1 MQSVGSF
8 FRFLRDCVYPH
19 CETRA
24 ETQRRLRRGRRAKNA
39 MFATIQTTNMTTTNG
54 ALTTS
59 VVLTNNTTKNSSG
72 KSFLSSVRR
81 HHHHRR
87 RHDQEARLQTTR
99 TRAHRHHQTSARSET
114 GGETD
119 VAVGS
124 CCLEIERMKI
134 TSSSSSS
141 SRLMEVGKE
150 GEEINDESIPRR
162 EMRTEDTTRGGRRG
176 QLQVVH
182 AMGRGGRGR
191 GGRGRGGGRGRRSGG
206 GRGRKGPWRNPNQGP
221 LRNEQLLDFEE
232 LRVLGPEKEMLGVM
246 STEEALEKGEELG
259 LDLVIVSP
267 EADPP
272 VAKFMD
278 YSKYKYEKE
287 KKDREKK
294 RQAKLTQVELKE
306 VKMRYNIDTH
316 DYDVRLRSS
325 QKFLSNGD
333 KVKVICQ
340 FRGRE
345 NDFRHIGREMF
356 DRFMEDIEEYGTLE
370 KQPGME
376 GNAMTMYIV
385 PRVTKEQVNKK
396 YEQEKKMKN
405 KRDRAE
411 EEEEEEEEEYEE
423 EYEEE
428 EVEV

>member
-1 MQSVGSF
+1 
-8 FRFLRDCVYPH
+8 
-19 CETRA
+19 
-24 ETQRRLRRGRRAKNA
+24 
-39 MFATIQTTNMTTTNG
+39 
-54 ALTTS
+54 
-59 VVLTNNTTKNSSG
+59 
-72 KSFLSSVRR
+72 
-81 HHHHRR
+81 
-87 RHDQEARLQTTR
+87 
-99 TRAHRHHQTSARSET
+99 
-114 GGETD
+114 
-119 VAVGS
+119 
-124 CCLEIERMKI
+124 MKI

-411 EEEEEEEEEYEE
+411 EEEEEEEEEEYEE

>member
-1 MQSVGSF
+1 M
-8 FRFLRDCVYPH
+8 
-19 CETRA
+19 TM
-24 ETQRRLRRGRRAKNA
+24 RGVTHL
-39 MFATIQTTNMTTTNG
+39 ATATTASTGTTPTK
-54 ALTTS
+54 TTD
-59 VVLTNNTTKNSSG
+59 
-72 KSFLSSVRR
+72 LSSSSSRSSIGGIRTSGVLSCSSSLRVSRR
-81 HHHHRR
+81 HHHHHRR
-87 RHDQEARLQTTR
+87 RRRDQNLFTCTQMWGRPP
-99 TRAHRHHQTSARSET
+99 SD
-114 GGETD
+114 GGPF
-119 VAVGS
+119 
-124 CCLEIERMKI
+124 
-134 TSSSSSS
+134 SSSSSLRRRH
-141 SRLMEVGKE
+141 RLLDE
-150 GEEINDESIPRR
+150 GGRGESTATRAKKGEEDGNDGGNDDGRGETLTTANVESCLTVDMMMMMGVLRIEEKRAASPAPLGTREINDESIPRR
-162 EMRTEDTTRGGRRG
+162 QQQRYERGK
-176 QLQVVH
+176 LQVVH

-191 GGRGRGGGRGRRSGG
+191 GRGRGRRSGG
-206 GRGRKGPWRNPNQGP
+206 GRGRGRNRGPWRNPNQGP

-246 STEEALEKGEELG
+246 NTEEALEKGQELG

-272 VAKFMD
+272 VAKLMD

-356 DRFMEDIEEYGTLE
+356 DRFMQDIEEYGTLE

-376 GNAMTMYIV
+376 GNAMTMYII
-385 PRVTKEQVNKK
+385 PRVTKDEVNK
-396 YEQEKKMKN
+396 
-405 KRDRAE
+405 RR
-411 EEEEEEEEEYEE
+411 
-423 EYEEE
+423 
-428 EVEV
+428 

>member
-1 MQSVGSF
+1 M
-8 FRFLRDCVYPH
+8 
-19 CETRA
+19 TM
-24 ETQRRLRRGRRAKNA
+24 RGVTHL
-39 MFATIQTTNMTTTNG
+39 ATATTASTPT
-54 ALTTS
+54 LTTAS
-59 VVLTNNTTKNSSG
+59 KQQQQQQ
-72 KSFLSSVRR
+72 
-81 HHHHRR
+81 H
-87 RHDQEARLQTTR
+87 
-99 TRAHRHHQTSARSET
+99 SAT
-114 GGETD
+114 GSI
-119 VAVGS
+119 AA
-124 CCLEIERMKI
+124 
-134 TSSSSSS
+134 SSSSS
-141 SRLMEVGKE
+141 SRSSIGGISASGGGGVLSSVRSRHQNLFTCRPRDGSLRRRSRHRLLDEGGRGASTATRAKKGEEDGHGRDETTAANVESCLTVDTMMMGALRIEKEEGKRAKASPAPL
-150 GEEINDESIPRR
+150 GAREINDESIPRR
-162 EMRTEDTTRGGRRG
+162 QQQQQRYERG

-191 GGRGRGGGRGRRSGG
+191 GRGRGRRSGG
-206 GRGRKGPWRNPNQGP
+206 GRGRGRNRGPWRNPNQGP

-246 STEEALEKGEELG
+246 NTEEALEKGQELG

-272 VAKFMD
+272 VAKLMD

-356 DRFMEDIEEYGTLE
+356 DRFMQDIEEYGTLE

-376 GNAMTMYIV
+376 GNAMTMYII
-385 PRVTKEQVNKK
+385 PRVTKDEVNK
-396 YEQEKKMKN
+396 
-405 KRDRAE
+405 RR
-411 EEEEEEEEEYEE
+411 
-423 EYEEE
+423 
-428 EVEV
+428 

>member
-1 MQSVGSF
+1 MW
-8 FRFLRDCVYPH
+8 
-19 CETRA
+19 
-24 ETQRRLRRGRRAKNA
+24 GRPP
-39 MFATIQTTNMTTTNG
+39 
-54 ALTTS
+54 S
-59 VVLTNNTTKNSSG
+59 
-72 KSFLSSVRR
+72 
-81 HHHHRR
+81 
-87 RHDQEARLQTTR
+87 D
-99 TRAHRHHQTSARSET
+99 
-114 GGETD
+114 GGPF
-119 VAVGS
+119 
-124 CCLEIERMKI
+124 
-134 TSSSSSS
+134 SSSSSLRRRH
-141 SRLMEVGKE
+141 RLLDE
-150 GEEINDESIPRR
+150 GGRGESTATRAKKGEEDGNDGGNDDGRGETLMTTANVESCLTVDMMMMMGVLRIEEKRAASPAPLGTREINDESIPRR
-162 EMRTEDTTRGGRRG
+162 QQQRYERGK
-176 QLQVVH
+176 LQVVH

-191 GGRGRGGGRGRRSGG
+191 GRGRGRRSGG
-206 GRGRKGPWRNPNQGP
+206 GRGRGRNRGPWRNPNQGP

-246 STEEALEKGEELG
+246 NTEEALEKGQELG

-272 VAKFMD
+272 VAKLMD

-356 DRFMEDIEEYGTLE
+356 DRFMQDIEEYGTLE

-376 GNAMTMYIV
+376 GNAMTMYII
-385 PRVTKEQVNKK
+385 PRVTKDEVNK
-396 YEQEKKMKN
+396 
-405 KRDRAE
+405 RR
-411 EEEEEEEEEYEE
+411 
-423 EYEEE
+423 
-428 EVEV
+428 

>member
-1 MQSVGSF
+1 M
-8 FRFLRDCVYPH
+8 
-19 CETRA
+19 
-24 ETQRRLRRGRRAKNA
+24 RGVTHL
-39 MFATIQTTNMTTTNG
+39 ATATTASTPT
-54 ALTTS
+54 LTAS
-59 VVLTNNTTKNSSG
+59 KQQQQ
-72 KSFLSSVRR
+72 
-81 HHHHRR
+81 H
-87 RHDQEARLQTTR
+87 
-99 TRAHRHHQTSARSET
+99 SA
-114 GGETD
+114 GI
-119 VAVGS
+119 AA
-124 CCLEIERMKI
+124 C
-134 TSSSSSS
+134 SSSSSS
-141 SRLMEVGKE
+141 SIGGISTSGGGGVLSSVRSRHQNLFTCRPRDGSLRRRSRHRLLDEGGRGASTATRAKKGEEDGHGRDETTTANVESCLTVDTMMMGALRIEEEEEGKRAKASPAPL
-150 GEEINDESIPRR
+150 GAREINDESIPRR
-162 EMRTEDTTRGGRRG
+162 QQQQQRYERG

-191 GGRGRGGGRGRRSGG
+191 GRGRGRRSGG
-206 GRGRKGPWRNPNQGP
+206 GRGRGRNRGPWRNPNQGP

-246 STEEALEKGEELG
+246 NTEEALEKGQELG

-272 VAKFMD
+272 VAKLMD

-356 DRFMEDIEEYGTLE
+356 DRFMQDIEEYGTLE

-376 GNAMTMYIV
+376 GNAMTMYII
-385 PRVTKEQVNKK
+385 PRVTKDEVNK
-396 YEQEKKMKN
+396 
-405 KRDRAE
+405 RR
-411 EEEEEEEEEYEE
+411 
-423 EYEEE
+423 
-428 EVEV
+428 

>member
-1 MQSVGSF
+1 M
-8 FRFLRDCVYPH
+8 
-19 CETRA
+19 
-24 ETQRRLRRGRRAKNA
+24 
-39 MFATIQTTNMTTTNG
+39 MFATITT
-54 ALTTS
+54 AAS
-59 VVLTNNTTKNSSG
+59 NSTAAAAAAAS
-72 KSFLSSVRR
+72 SSSVGKTHQKRAAFLLR
-81 HHHHRR
+81 HHHHQQQHQHHRIASGTNGAER
-87 RHDQEARLQTTR
+87 GGKVTARGC
-99 TRAHRHHQTSARSET
+99 AEEGNADAVSSS
-114 GGETD
+114 D
-119 VAVGS
+119 VVES
-124 CCLEIERMKI
+124 CRLEIGRMMMMTKV

-141 SRLMEVGKE
+141 SSSSRCTVALAAAAAA
-150 GEEINDESIPRR
+150 EEMNDESIPRR
-162 EMRTEDTTRGGRRG
+162 GRGE
-176 QLQVVH
+176 LQVVH

-191 GGRGRGGGRGRRSGG
+191 GGRGRGCRRSGG
-206 GRGRKGPWRNPNQGP
+206 GRGRNRGPWRNPNQGP

-356 DRFMEDIEEYGTLE
+356 DRFVEDIEEYGTLE

-385 PRVTKEQVNKK
+385 PRVTKDEVNKR

-405 KRDRAE
+405 KRERQSAAEE

-428 EVEV
+428 EVEA

>member
-1 MQSVGSF
+1 M
-8 FRFLRDCVYPH
+8 
-19 CETRA
+19 
-24 ETQRRLRRGRRAKNA
+24 RGVTHL
-39 MFATIQTTNMTTTNG
+39 ATATTASTPT
-54 ALTTS
+54 LTASKQQQHSATGIIAAC
-59 VVLTNNTTKNSSG
+59 SSSSRSSIG
-72 KSFLSSVRR
+72 GISASGGGGVLSSVRSR
-81 HHHHRR
+81 HQNLFTCRPRDGSLRR
-87 RHDQEARLQTTR
+87 RSRHRLLDEGGRGASTA
-99 TRAHRHHQTSARSET
+99 TRAKKGEEDGHGRDETTTANVESCLTVDTMMMGALRIEEEEEGKRAKASPAPLGAR
-114 GGETD
+114 
-119 VAVGS
+119 
-124 CCLEIERMKI
+124 
-134 TSSSSSS
+134 
-141 SRLMEVGKE
+141 
-150 GEEINDESIPRR
+150 EINDESIPRR
-162 EMRTEDTTRGGRRG
+162 QQQQQRYERG

-191 GGRGRGGGRGRRSGG
+191 GRGRGRRSGG
-206 GRGRKGPWRNPNQGP
+206 GRGRGRNRGPWRNPNQGP

-246 STEEALEKGEELG
+246 NTEEALEKGQELG

-272 VAKFMD
+272 VAKLMD

-356 DRFMEDIEEYGTLE
+356 DRFMQDIEEYGTLE

-376 GNAMTMYIV
+376 GNAMTMYII
-385 PRVTKEQVNKK
+385 PRVTKDEVNK
-396 YEQEKKMKN
+396 
-405 KRDRAE
+405 RR
-411 EEEEEEEEEYEE
+411 
-423 EYEEE
+423 
-428 EVEV
+428 

>member
-1 MQSVGSF
+1 M
-8 FRFLRDCVYPH
+8 
-19 CETRA
+19 TM
-24 ETQRRLRRGRRAKNA
+24 RGVTHL
-39 MFATIQTTNMTTTNG
+39 ATATTASTPT
-54 ALTTS
+54 LTAS
-59 VVLTNNTTKNSSG
+59 KQQQQ
-72 KSFLSSVRR
+72 
-81 HHHHRR
+81 H
-87 RHDQEARLQTTR
+87 
-99 TRAHRHHQTSARSET
+99 SAT
-114 GGETD
+114 GII
-119 VAVGS
+119 AA
-124 CCLEIERMKI
+124 C
-134 TSSSSSS
+134 SSSS
-141 SRLMEVGKE
+141 SRSSIGGISASGGGGVLSSVRSRHQNLFTCRPRDGSLRRRSRHRLLDEGGRGASTATRAKKGEEDGHGRDETTAANVESCLTVDTMMMGALRIEEEEEGKRAKASPAPL
-150 GEEINDESIPRR
+150 GAREINDESIPRR
-162 EMRTEDTTRGGRRG
+162 QQQQQRYERG

-191 GGRGRGGGRGRRSGG
+191 GRGRGRRSGG
-206 GRGRKGPWRNPNQGP
+206 GRGRGRNRGPWRNPNQGP

-246 STEEALEKGEELG
+246 NTEEALEKGQELG

-272 VAKFMD
+272 VAKLMD

-356 DRFMEDIEEYGTLE
+356 DRFMQDIEEYGTLE

-376 GNAMTMYIV
+376 GNAMTMYII
-385 PRVTKEQVNKK
+385 PRVTKDEVNK
-396 YEQEKKMKN
+396 
-405 KRDRAE
+405 RR
-411 EEEEEEEEEYEE
+411 
-423 EYEEE
+423 
-428 EVEV
+428 

>member
-1 MQSVGSF
+1 M
-8 FRFLRDCVYPH
+8 
-19 CETRA
+19 TM
-24 ETQRRLRRGRRAKNA
+24 RGVTHL
-39 MFATIQTTNMTTTNG
+39 ATATTASTPT
-54 ALTTS
+54 LTTAS
-59 VVLTNNTTKNSSG
+59 KQQQQ
-72 KSFLSSVRR
+72 
-81 HHHHRR
+81 H
-87 RHDQEARLQTTR
+87 
-99 TRAHRHHQTSARSET
+99 SAT
-114 GGETD
+114 GII
-119 VAVGS
+119 AA
-124 CCLEIERMKI
+124 
-134 TSSSSSS
+134 SSSSS
-141 SRLMEVGKE
+141 SRSSIGGISASGGGGVLSSVRSRHQNLFTCRPRDGSLRRRSRHRLLDEGGRGASTATRAKKGEEDGHGRDETTAANVESCLTVDTMMMGALRIEEEEEGKRAKASPAPL
-150 GEEINDESIPRR
+150 GAREINDESIPRR
-162 EMRTEDTTRGGRRG
+162 QQQQQRYERG

-191 GGRGRGGGRGRRSGG
+191 GRGRGRRSGG
-206 GRGRKGPWRNPNQGP
+206 GRGRGRNRGPWRNPNQGP

-246 STEEALEKGEELG
+246 NTEEALEKGQELG

-272 VAKFMD
+272 VAKLMD

-356 DRFMEDIEEYGTLE
+356 DRFMQDIEEYGTLE

-376 GNAMTMYIV
+376 GNAMTMYII
-385 PRVTKEQVNKK
+385 PRVTKDEVNK
-396 YEQEKKMKN
+396 
-405 KRDRAE
+405 RR
-411 EEEEEEEEEYEE
+411 
-423 EYEEE
+423 
-428 EVEV
+428 

>member
-1 MQSVGSF
+1 M
-8 FRFLRDCVYPH
+8 
-19 CETRA
+19 TM
-24 ETQRRLRRGRRAKNA
+24 RGVTHL
-39 MFATIQTTNMTTTNG
+39 ATATTASTPT
-54 ALTTS
+54 LTASKQQQHSATGIIAAC
-59 VVLTNNTTKNSSG
+59 SSSSRSSIG
-72 KSFLSSVRR
+72 GISASGGGGVLSSVRSR
-81 HHHHRR
+81 HQNLFTCRPRDGSLRR
-87 RHDQEARLQTTR
+87 RSRHRLLDEGGRGASTA
-99 TRAHRHHQTSARSET
+99 TRAKKGEEDGHGRDETTTANVESCLTVDTMMMGALRIEEEEEGKRAKASPAPLGAR
-114 GGETD
+114 
-119 VAVGS
+119 
-124 CCLEIERMKI
+124 
-134 TSSSSSS
+134 
-141 SRLMEVGKE
+141 
-150 GEEINDESIPRR
+150 EINDESIPRR
-162 EMRTEDTTRGGRRG
+162 QQQQQRYERG

-191 GGRGRGGGRGRRSGG
+191 GRGRGRRSGG
-206 GRGRKGPWRNPNQGP
+206 GRGRGRNRGPWRNPNQGP

-246 STEEALEKGEELG
+246 NTEEALEKGQELG

-272 VAKFMD
+272 VAKLMD

-356 DRFMEDIEEYGTLE
+356 DRFMQDIEEYGTLE

-376 GNAMTMYIV
+376 GNAMTMYII
-385 PRVTKEQVNKK
+385 PRVTKDEVNK
-396 YEQEKKMKN
+396 
-405 KRDRAE
+405 RR
-411 EEEEEEEEEYEE
+411 
-423 EYEEE
+423 
-428 EVEV
+428 

>member
-1 MQSVGSF
+1 
-8 FRFLRDCVYPH
+8 
-19 CETRA
+19 
-24 ETQRRLRRGRRAKNA
+24 
-39 MFATIQTTNMTTTNG
+39 MTTMRGVTHL
-54 ALTTS
+54 ATATTASTPTLTTAS
-59 VVLTNNTTKNSSG
+59 KQQQQQQ
-72 KSFLSSVRR
+72 
-81 HHHHRR
+81 H
-87 RHDQEARLQTTR
+87 
-99 TRAHRHHQTSARSET
+99 SAT
-114 GGETD
+114 GSI
-119 VAVGS
+119 AAA
-124 CCLEIERMKI
+124 C
-134 TSSSSSS
+134 SSSS
-141 SRLMEVGKE
+141 SRRRRSIGGISASGGGVLSSVRSRHQNLFTLRPRDGSLRRRSRHRLLDEGGGRGASTATRAKKGEEDGHERDETTAANVESCLTVDTMMMGALRIEEEEEEGKRAKASPAPL
-150 GEEINDESIPRR
+150 GAGEINDESIPRR
-162 EMRTEDTTRGGRRG
+162 QQQQQRYERG

-191 GGRGRGGGRGRRSGG
+191 GRGRGRRSGG
-206 GRGRKGPWRNPNQGP
+206 GRGRGRNRGPWRNPNQGP

-246 STEEALEKGEELG
+246 NTEEALEKGQELG

-272 VAKFMD
+272 VAKLMD

-356 DRFMEDIEEYGTLE
+356 DRFMQDIEEYGTLE

-376 GNAMTMYIV
+376 GNAMTMYII
-385 PRVTKEQVNKK
+385 PRVTKDEVNK
-396 YEQEKKMKN
+396 
-405 KRDRAE
+405 RR
-411 EEEEEEEEEYEE
+411 
-423 EYEEE
+423 
-428 EVEV
+428 

>member
-1 MQSVGSF
+1 M
-8 FRFLRDCVYPH
+8 
-19 CETRA
+19 TM
-24 ETQRRLRRGRRAKNA
+24 RGVTHL
-39 MFATIQTTNMTTTNG
+39 ATATTASTPT
-54 ALTTS
+54 LTAS
-59 VVLTNNTTKNSSG
+59 KQQQQ
-72 KSFLSSVRR
+72 
-81 HHHHRR
+81 H
-87 RHDQEARLQTTR
+87 
-99 TRAHRHHQTSARSET
+99 SAT
-114 GGETD
+114 GII
-119 VAVGS
+119 AAS
-124 CCLEIERMKI
+124 
-134 TSSSSSS
+134 SSSSSS
-141 SRLMEVGKE
+141 SRSSIGGISASGGGGVLSSVRSRHQNLFTCRPRDGSLRRRSRHRLLDEGGRGASTATRAKKGEEDGHGRDETTAANVESCLTVDTMMMGALRIEEEEEGKRAKASPAPL
-150 GEEINDESIPRR
+150 GAREINDESIPRR
-162 EMRTEDTTRGGRRG
+162 QQQQQRYERG

-191 GGRGRGGGRGRRSGG
+191 GRGRGRRSGG
-206 GRGRKGPWRNPNQGP
+206 GRGRGRNRGPWRNPNQGP

-246 STEEALEKGEELG
+246 NTEEALEKGQELG

-272 VAKFMD
+272 VAKLMD

-356 DRFMEDIEEYGTLE
+356 DRFMQDIEEYGTLE

-376 GNAMTMYIV
+376 GNAMTMYII
-385 PRVTKEQVNKK
+385 PRVTKDEVNK
-396 YEQEKKMKN
+396 
-405 KRDRAE
+405 RR
-411 EEEEEEEEEYEE
+411 
-423 EYEEE
+423 
-428 EVEV
+428 

>member
-1 MQSVGSF
+1 M
-8 FRFLRDCVYPH
+8 
-19 CETRA
+19 TM
-24 ETQRRLRRGRRAKNA
+24 RGVTHL
-39 MFATIQTTNMTTTNG
+39 ATATTASTPT
-54 ALTTS
+54 LTTAS
-59 VVLTNNTTKNSSG
+59 KQQQQQ
-72 KSFLSSVRR
+72 
-81 HHHHRR
+81 H
-87 RHDQEARLQTTR
+87 
-99 TRAHRHHQTSARSET
+99 SAT
-114 GGETD
+114 GSI
-119 VAVGS
+119 AA
-124 CCLEIERMKI
+124 
-134 TSSSSSS
+134 SSSS
-141 SRLMEVGKE
+141 SRSSIGGISASGGGGVLSSVRISRHQNLFTCRPRDGSLRRRSRHRLLDEGGGRGASTATRAKKGEEDGHGRDETTAANVESCLTVDTMMMGALRIEKEEEGKRAKASPAPL
-150 GEEINDESIPRR
+150 GAREINDESIPRR
-162 EMRTEDTTRGGRRG
+162 QQQQQRYERG

-191 GGRGRGGGRGRRSGG
+191 GRGRGRRSGG
-206 GRGRKGPWRNPNQGP
+206 GRGRGRNRGPWRNPNQGP

-246 STEEALEKGEELG
+246 NTEEALEKGQELG

-272 VAKFMD
+272 VAKLMD

-356 DRFMEDIEEYGTLE
+356 DRFMQDIEEYGTLE

-376 GNAMTMYIV
+376 GNAMTMYII
-385 PRVTKEQVNKK
+385 PRVTKDEVNK
-396 YEQEKKMKN
+396 
-405 KRDRAE
+405 RR
-411 EEEEEEEEEYEE
+411 
-423 EYEEE
+423 
-428 EVEV
+428 

>member
-1 MQSVGSF
+1 M
-8 FRFLRDCVYPH
+8 
-19 CETRA
+19 TM
-24 ETQRRLRRGRRAKNA
+24 RGVTHL
-39 MFATIQTTNMTTTNG
+39 ATATTASTPT
-54 ALTTS
+54 LTTAS
-59 VVLTNNTTKNSSG
+59 KQQQQHSATGMIIASS
-72 KSFLSSVRR
+72 
-81 HHHHRR
+81 
-87 RHDQEARLQTTR
+87 
-99 TRAHRHHQTSARSET
+99 
-114 GGETD
+114 
-119 VAVGS
+119 
-124 CCLEIERMKI
+124 
-134 TSSSSSS
+134 SSSSSS
-141 SRLMEVGKE
+141 SRSSIGGISASGGGGGVLSSVRISRHQNLFTCRPRDGSLMRRRSRHRLLDEGGRGASTATRAKKGEEDGHGRDETTAANVESCLTVDTMMMGALRIEEEEEEGKRAKASPAPL
-150 GEEINDESIPRR
+150 GAREINDESIPRR
-162 EMRTEDTTRGGRRG
+162 QQQQQRYERG

-191 GGRGRGGGRGRRSGG
+191 GRGRGRRSGG
-206 GRGRKGPWRNPNQGP
+206 GRGRGRNRGPWRNPNQGP

-246 STEEALEKGEELG
+246 NTEEALEKGQELG

-272 VAKFMD
+272 VAKLMD

-356 DRFMEDIEEYGTLE
+356 DRFMQDIEEYGTLE

-376 GNAMTMYIV
+376 GNAMTMYII
-385 PRVTKEQVNKK
+385 PRVTKDEVNK
-396 YEQEKKMKN
+396 
-405 KRDRAE
+405 RR
-411 EEEEEEEEEYEE
+411 
-423 EYEEE
+423 
-428 EVEV
+428 

>member
-1 MQSVGSF
+1 M
-8 FRFLRDCVYPH
+8 
-19 CETRA
+19 TM
-24 ETQRRLRRGRRAKNA
+24 RGVTHL
-39 MFATIQTTNMTTTNG
+39 ATATTASTPT
-54 ALTTS
+54 LTASKQQQQHSATGIIA
-59 VVLTNNTTKNSSG
+59 SS
-72 KSFLSSVRR
+72 SS
-81 HHHHRR
+81 
-87 RHDQEARLQTTR
+87 
-99 TRAHRHHQTSARSET
+99 
-114 GGETD
+114 
-119 VAVGS
+119 
-124 CCLEIERMKI
+124 
-134 TSSSSSS
+134 SSSSSS
-141 SRLMEVGKE
+141 SRSSIGGISASGGGGVLSSVRSRHQNLFTCRPRDGSLRRRSRHRLLDEGGRGASTATRAKKGEEDGHGRDETTAANVESCLTVDTMMMGALRIEEEEEEEGKRAKASPAPL
-150 GEEINDESIPRR
+150 GAREINDESIPQRQQQQQR
-162 EMRTEDTTRGGRRG
+162 YERG

-191 GGRGRGGGRGRRSGG
+191 GRGRGRRSGG
-206 GRGRKGPWRNPNQGP
+206 GRGRGRNRGPWRNPNQGP

-246 STEEALEKGEELG
+246 NTEEALEKGQELG

-272 VAKFMD
+272 VAKLMD

-356 DRFMEDIEEYGTLE
+356 DRFMQDIEEYGTLE

-376 GNAMTMYIV
+376 GNAMTMYII
-385 PRVTKEQVNKK
+385 PRVTKDEVNK
-396 YEQEKKMKN
+396 
-405 KRDRAE
+405 RR
-411 EEEEEEEEEYEE
+411 
-423 EYEEE
+423 
-428 EVEV
+428 

>member
-1 MQSVGSF
+1 MTMRGVTHLATATTASTPTLTASKQQQQQQQHSATGSIAAA
-8 FRFLRDCVYPH
+8 C
-19 CETRA
+19 
-24 ETQRRLRRGRRAKNA
+24 
-39 MFATIQTTNMTTTNG
+39 
-54 ALTTS
+54 
-59 VVLTNNTTKNSSG
+59 
-72 KSFLSSVRR
+72 
-81 HHHHRR
+81 
-87 RHDQEARLQTTR
+87 
-99 TRAHRHHQTSARSET
+99 
-114 GGETD
+114 
-119 VAVGS
+119 
-124 CCLEIERMKI
+124 
-134 TSSSSSS
+134 SSSS
-141 SRLMEVGKE
+141 SRRRRSIGGISASGGGVLSSVRSRHQNLFTLRPRDGSLRRRSRHRLLDEGGRGASTATRAKKGEEDGHGRDETTAANVESCLTVDTMMMGALRIEEEEGKRAKASPAPL
-150 GEEINDESIPRR
+150 GAGEINDESIPRR
-162 EMRTEDTTRGGRRG
+162 QQQQQRYERG

-191 GGRGRGGGRGRRSGG
+191 GRGRGRRSGG
-206 GRGRKGPWRNPNQGP
+206 GRGRGRNRGPWRNPNQGP
-221 LRNEQLLDFEE
+221 LRNEKLLDFEE

-246 STEEALEKGEELG
+246 NTEEALEKGQELG

-272 VAKFMD
+272 VAKLMD

-356 DRFMEDIEEYGTLE
+356 DRFMQDIEEYGTLE

-376 GNAMTMYIV
+376 GNAMTMYII
-385 PRVTKEQVNKK
+385 PRVTKDEVNK
-396 YEQEKKMKN
+396 
-405 KRDRAE
+405 RR
-411 EEEEEEEEEYEE
+411 
-423 EYEEE
+423 
-428 EVEV
+428 

>member
-1 MQSVGSF
+1 M
-8 FRFLRDCVYPH
+8 
-19 CETRA
+19 
-24 ETQRRLRRGRRAKNA
+24 
-39 MFATIQTTNMTTTNG
+39 MFATITT
-54 ALTTS
+54 AAS
-59 VVLTNNTTKNSSG
+59 NSTAAAAAAAS
-72 KSFLSSVRR
+72 SSSVGKTHQKRAAFLLR
-81 HHHHRR
+81 HHHH
-87 RHDQEARLQTTR
+87 
-99 TRAHRHHQTSARSET
+99 HHQQHQHHRIASGTNGAERGGKVTARGCAEEGNADAVSSS
-114 GGETD
+114 D
-119 VAVGS
+119 VVES
-124 CCLEIERMKI
+124 CRLEIGRMMMMTKA

-141 SRLMEVGKE
+141 SSSSRCTVALAAAAAA
-150 GEEINDESIPRR
+150 EEMNDESIPRR
-162 EMRTEDTTRGGRRG
+162 GRGE
-176 QLQVVH
+176 LQVVH

-191 GGRGRGGGRGRRSGG
+191 GGRGRGGRRSGG
-206 GRGRKGPWRNPNQGP
+206 GRGRNRGPWRNPNQGP

-356 DRFMEDIEEYGTLE
+356 DRFVEDIEEYGTLE

-385 PRVTKEQVNKK
+385 PRVTKDEVNKR

-405 KRDRAE
+405 KRERQSAAEE

-428 EVEV
+428 EVEA

>member
-1 MQSVGSF
+1 
-8 FRFLRDCVYPH
+8 
-19 CETRA
+19 
-24 ETQRRLRRGRRAKNA
+24 
-39 MFATIQTTNMTTTNG
+39 
-54 ALTTS
+54 
-59 VVLTNNTTKNSSG
+59 
-72 KSFLSSVRR
+72 
-81 HHHHRR
+81 
-87 RHDQEARLQTTR
+87 
-99 TRAHRHHQTSARSET
+99 
-114 GGETD
+114 
-119 VAVGS
+119 
-124 CCLEIERMKI
+124 MKI

-162 EMRTEDTTRGGRRG
+162 EMITEDTTRGGRRG

>member
-1 MQSVGSF
+1 M
-8 FRFLRDCVYPH
+8 
-19 CETRA
+19 TM
-24 ETQRRLRRGRRAKNA
+24 RGVTHL
-39 MFATIQTTNMTTTNG
+39 ATATTASTPT
-54 ALTTS
+54 LTAS
-59 VVLTNNTTKNSSG
+59 KQQQ
-72 KSFLSSVRR
+72 
-81 HHHHRR
+81 H
-87 RHDQEARLQTTR
+87 
-99 TRAHRHHQTSARSET
+99 SAT
-114 GGETD
+114 GII
-119 VAVGS
+119 AA
-124 CCLEIERMKI
+124 
-134 TSSSSSS
+134 SSSSS
-141 SRLMEVGKE
+141 SRSSIGGISASGGGGVLSSVRSRHQNLFTCRPRDGSLRRRSRHRLLDEGGRGASTATRAKKGEEDGHGRDETTAANVESCLTVDTMMMGALRIEEEEEGKRAKASPAPL
-150 GEEINDESIPRR
+150 GAREINDESIPRR
-162 EMRTEDTTRGGRRG
+162 QQQQQRYERG

-191 GGRGRGGGRGRRSGG
+191 GRGRGRRSGG
-206 GRGRKGPWRNPNQGP
+206 GRGRGRNRGPWRNPNQGP

-246 STEEALEKGEELG
+246 NTEEALEKGQELG

-272 VAKFMD
+272 VAKLMD

-356 DRFMEDIEEYGTLE
+356 DRFMQDIEEYGTLE

-376 GNAMTMYIV
+376 GNAMTMYII
-385 PRVTKEQVNKK
+385 PRVTKDEVNK
-396 YEQEKKMKN
+396 
-405 KRDRAE
+405 RR
-411 EEEEEEEEEYEE
+411 
-423 EYEEE
+423 
-428 EVEV
+428 

>member
-1 MQSVGSF
+1 M
-8 FRFLRDCVYPH
+8 
-19 CETRA
+19 
-24 ETQRRLRRGRRAKNA
+24 A
-39 MFATIQTTNMTTTNG
+39 MFFATIQTTNTTTTNG

-59 VVLTNNTTKNSSG
+59 VVGTNNSTKNSSG
-72 KSFLSSVRR
+72 KSFLSSSVRR
-81 HHHHRR
+81 HHQQHHRR

-99 TRAHRHHQTSARSET
+99 TRAHRHHHTSARSET

-411 EEEEEEEEEYEE
+411 EEEEEEEYEE